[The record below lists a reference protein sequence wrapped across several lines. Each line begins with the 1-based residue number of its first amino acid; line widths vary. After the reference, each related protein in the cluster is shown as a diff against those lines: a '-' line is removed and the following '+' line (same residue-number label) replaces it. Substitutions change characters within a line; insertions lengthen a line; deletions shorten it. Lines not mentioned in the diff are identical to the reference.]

1 VEKILISGGKKLSG
15 VVKVSGSKN
24 ASLPILVATLLTD
37 EDCVVKNVPHLQ
49 DVETILAL
57 LRILGKRISHDN
69 KRIRISSTYRLD
81 SEAPY
86 ELVKKMRASIL
97 VMGPLLGRLG
107 RVRAS
112 LPGGCA
118 IGARPINLHLQ
129 GFRKLGAK
137 VSLERGY
144 VQMDA
149 PRLHGANI
157 YLDFPSVG
165 ATENLMM
172 AATRAKGKTVIENAA
187 SEPEIQDLAN
197 FLNKM
202 GAKIKGA
209 GTNIIEIEGVSV
221 LRGTVHEVIPDRIET
236 GTFMVAAA
244 VTGGN
249 VTIRGAN
256 PEYLE
261 AVMTK
266 LREAGAKITLNN
278 KEIRVDSGR
287 NLKATDIETVPYPG
301 FPTDMQAQW
310 MVLMSLS
317 KGTSIIT
324 ETVFENR
331 FLHVGELQR
340 MGSNIQVKGNSA
352 IVKGVPKLSGAPVM
366 ATDLRASA
374 ALILAALSAE
384 GKTEIFGVNHLDR
397 GYEDIEKKFRRL
409 GARIKRIKE

>member
-1 VEKILISGGKKLSG
+1 VEKILITGGKKLSG
-15 VVKVSGSKN
+15 MVKISGSKN
-24 ASLPILVATLLTD
+24 ASLPILVAALLTD

-57 LRILGKRISHDN
+57 LRILGKRISHHN

-81 SEAPY
+81 GEAPY

-118 IGARPINLHLQ
+118 IGARPINLHLR

-144 VQMDA
+144 VQLDA

-172 AATRAKGKTVIENAA
+172 AATRARGRTVIENAA
-187 SEPEIQDLAN
+187 SEPEIKDLAD

-209 GTNIIEIEGVSV
+209 GTNIIEIEGVNV
-221 LRGTVHEVIPDRIET
+221 LSGTVHEVIPDRIET

-249 VTIRGAN
+249 VAIRGAD
-256 PEYLE
+256 PEHLE
-261 AVMTK
+261 AVVTK
-266 LREAGAKITLNN
+266 LREAGAKITVNN
-278 KEIRVDSGR
+278 REIKVTSGK
-287 NLKATDIETVPYPG
+287 NLRATDIETIPYPG

-310 MVLMSLS
+310 MVLMSLT

-374 ALILAALSAE
+374 ALILAALAAE

-397 GYEDIEKKFRRL
+397 GYEDIEKKLKRL

>member
-1 VEKILISGGKKLSG
+1 VEKIVITGGKKLSG

-37 EDCVVKNVPHLQ
+37 DDCTVKNVPHLQ

-57 LRILGKRISHDN
+57 LRILGKRISHRD
-69 KRIRISSTYRLD
+69 REITVCSTYKLHG
-81 SEAPY
+81 EAPY

-129 GFRKLGAK
+129 GFKKLGAK

-144 VQMDA
+144 VELYA

-172 AATRAKGKTVIENAA
+172 AATRAKGKTIIENAA
-187 SEPEIQDLAN
+187 SEPEIKDLAD

-202 GAKIKGA
+202 GAKVKGA
-209 GTNIIEIEGVSV
+209 GTNIVEIDGVNTLS
-221 LRGTVHEVIPDRIET
+221 GTVHEVIPDRIET

-249 VTIRGAN
+249 VAIRGTN

-261 AVMTK
+261 AVVTK
-266 LREAGAKITLNN
+266 LREAGAKVTLNN
-278 KEIRVDSGR
+278 KEIRVSSGK
-287 NLKATDIETVPYPG
+287 NLRATDIETVPYPG

-352 IVKGVPKLSGAPVM
+352 IVKGIPKLSGAPVM

-374 ALILAALSAE
+374 ALILAALAAE
-384 GKTEIFGVNHLDR
+384 GRTEIFGVNHLDR
-397 GYEDIEKKFRRL
+397 GYEDIEKKLRGL

>member
-1 VEKILISGGKKLSG
+1 MEKILIIGGKKLSG
-15 VVKVSGSKN
+15 TVKISGSKN

-37 EDCVVKNVPHLQ
+37 EDCLVKNVPHLQ

-57 LRILGKRISHDN
+57 LRILGKRISRQN
-69 KRIRISSTYRLD
+69 KNIKISSTHSLN

-129 GFRKLGAK
+129 GFRKLGAR

-144 VQMDA
+144 VQLDA
-149 PRLHGANI
+149 PKLHGGNI

-172 AATRAKGKTVIENAA
+172 AATRAKGKTIIENAA
-187 SEPEIQDLAN
+187 SEPEVQDLAN

-209 GTNIIEIEGVSV
+209 GTNIIEIDGVNTLS
-221 LRGTVHEVIPDRIET
+221 GTTHEVIPDRIET

-244 VTGGN
+244 VTGGD
-249 VTIRGAN
+249 VVIRGAN
-256 PEYLE
+256 PEHLE
-261 AVMTK
+261 AVITK
-266 LREAGAKITLNN
+266 LREAGAKITLNS
-278 KEIRVDSGR
+278 KEIRVSGGK

-352 IVKGVPKLSGAPVM
+352 IVKGVSKLSGAPVM

-397 GYEDIEKKFRRL
+397 GYEDFEGKLRRL

>member
-1 VEKILISGGKKLSG
+1 MEKILVTGGKKLSG
-15 VVKVSGSKN
+15 IVKISGSKN

-57 LRILGKRISHDN
+57 LRILGKRVSRHN

-118 IGARPINLHLQ
+118 IGARPINLHLR

-144 VQMDA
+144 VQLDA

-172 AATRAKGKTVIENAA
+172 AATRAKGRTVIENAA

-209 GTNIIEIEGVSV
+209 GTNIIEIEGVNV
-221 LRGTVHEVIPDRIET
+221 LSGTVHEVIPDRIET

-249 VTIRGAN
+249 VAIRGAD
-256 PEYLE
+256 PEHLE
-261 AVMTK
+261 AVITK

-278 KEIRVDSGR
+278 REIRVTSGK
-287 NLKATDIETVPYPG
+287 NLKATDIETITYPG

-310 MVLMSLS
+310 MVLMSLA

-374 ALILAALSAE
+374 ALILAALAAE
-384 GKTEIFGVNHLDR
+384 GKTEIFGVSHLDR
-397 GYEDIEKKFRRL
+397 GYEDIEKKLKRL
-409 GARIKRIKE
+409 GARIKKIKE

>member
-1 VEKILISGGKKLSG
+1 VEKILITGGKKLSG
-15 VVKVSGSKN
+15 IVKISGSKN

-57 LRILGKRISHDN
+57 LRILGKRISHHN
-69 KRIRISSTYRLD
+69 KKIKISSTHRLD

-118 IGARPINLHLQ
+118 IGARPINLHLR

-144 VQMDA
+144 VQLDA

-172 AATRAKGKTVIENAA
+172 AATRAKGRTVIENAA
-187 SEPEIQDLAN
+187 SEPEIKDLAN

-209 GTNIIEIEGVSV
+209 GTNIIKIEGVNV
-221 LRGTVHEVIPDRIET
+221 LCGTVHEVIPDRIET
-236 GTFMVAAA
+236 GTFMVAAV

-249 VTIRGAN
+249 VAIRGAD
-256 PEYLE
+256 PEHLE
-261 AVMTK
+261 AVITK

-278 KEIRVDSGR
+278 REIKVASGK
-287 NLKATDIETVPYPG
+287 NLKATDIETIPYPG

-310 MVLMSLS
+310 MVLMSLT

-374 ALILAALSAE
+374 ALILAALAAE

-397 GYEDIEKKFRRL
+397 GYEDIEKKLKRL
-409 GARIKRIKE
+409 GARIKKIKE

>member
-1 VEKILISGGKKLSG
+1 MEKILITGGKKLSG
-15 VVKVSGSKN
+15 IVKISGSKN

-37 EDCVVKNVPHLQ
+37 EDCEVKNVPHLQ

-144 VQMDA
+144 VQLDA
-149 PRLHGANI
+149 PRLHGENI

-256 PEYLE
+256 PTHLE

-266 LREAGAKITLNN
+266 LREAGAKITSNN

-352 IVKGVPKLSGAPVM
+352 IVKGVPK
-366 ATDLRASA
+366 
-374 ALILAALSAE
+374 
-384 GKTEIFGVNHLDR
+384 
-397 GYEDIEKKFRRL
+397 
-409 GARIKRIKE
+409 

>member
-1 VEKILISGGKKLSG
+1 LEKIVVTGGKKLSG
-15 VVKVSGSKN
+15 TVKVSGSKN

-37 EDCVVKNVPHLQ
+37 EDCVLKNVPRLQ

-57 LRILGKRISHDN
+57 LKILGKRVSHHN
-69 KRIRISSTYRLD
+69 REITASSSDRLD

-129 GFRKLGAK
+129 GFIRLGAK

-144 VQMDA
+144 VELYA
-149 PRLHGANI
+149 PRLHGTNI

-172 AATRAKGKTVIENAA
+172 AATRAKGKTIIENAA
-187 SEPEIQDLAN
+187 SEPEIQDLAT

-209 GTNIIEIEGVSV
+209 GTNIVEIEGVNV
-221 LRGTVHEVIPDRIET
+221 LKGTVHEVIPDRIET
-236 GTFMVAAA
+236 GTFMVASA
-244 VTGGN
+244 VTGGD
-249 VTIRGAN
+249 VTIRGPD
-256 PEYLE
+256 PEQLE
-261 AVMTK
+261 AVITK
-266 LREAGAKITLNN
+266 LREAGARVTMNN
-278 KEIRVDSGR
+278 REIRIRPGKSLR
-287 NLKATDIETVPYPG
+287 ATDIETVPYPG

-331 FLHVGELQR
+331 FLHVGELHR

-352 IVKGVPKLSGAPVM
+352 IVKGVAKLSGAPVM

-374 ALILAALSAE
+374 ALILAALAAE
-384 GKTEIFGVNHLDR
+384 GKTEISGVHHLDR
-397 GYEDIEKKFRRL
+397 GYENFEKKLRRL
-409 GARIKRIKE
+409 GASIKRIKE

>member
-1 VEKILISGGKKLSG
+1 VEKILITGGKKLSG
-15 VVKVSGSKN
+15 VVKISGSKN
-24 ASLPILVATLLTD
+24 ASLPIVVASLLTD
-37 EDCVVKNVPHLQ
+37 EDCVVKNVPNLQ

-57 LRILGKRISHDN
+57 LRILGKRVSRHN
-69 KRIRISSTYRLD
+69 KRIKISSTHRLN

-118 IGARPINLHLQ
+118 IGARPINLHLR

-144 VQMDA
+144 VQLDA

-172 AATRAKGKTVIENAA
+172 AATRAKGKTIIENAA
-187 SEPEIQDLAN
+187 SEPEIRDLAN

-209 GTNIIEIEGVSV
+209 GSNIIEIEGVNV
-221 LRGTVHEVIPDRIET
+221 LSGTVHEVIPDRIET

-244 VTGGN
+244 VTGGD
-249 VTIRGAN
+249 VVIRGSN
-256 PEYLE
+256 PEHLE
-261 AVMTK
+261 AVITK
-266 LREAGAKITLNN
+266 LREAGAKVTLNN
-278 KEIRVDSGR
+278 KEIRISSGK
-287 NLKATDIETVPYPG
+287 NLRATDIETVPYPG

-317 KGTSIIT
+317 RGTSIIT

-352 IVKGVPKLSGAPVM
+352 IVKGIPKLSGAPVM

-374 ALILAALSAE
+374 ALILAALVAE
-384 GKTEIFGVNHLDR
+384 GKTEIFGLNHLDR
-397 GYEDIEKKFRRL
+397 GYEDFEKKLKRL
-409 GARIKRIKE
+409 GARIKRVRE

>member
-1 VEKILISGGKKLSG
+1 
-15 VVKVSGSKN
+15 
-24 ASLPILVATLLTD
+24 
-37 EDCVVKNVPHLQ
+37 
-49 DVETILAL
+49 
-57 LRILGKRISHDN
+57 
-69 KRIRISSTYRLD
+69 
-81 SEAPY
+81 
-86 ELVKKMRASIL
+86 
-97 VMGPLLGRLG
+97 
-107 RVRAS
+107 
-112 LPGGCA
+112 
-118 IGARPINLHLQ
+118 
-129 GFRKLGAK
+129 
-137 VSLERGY
+137 
-144 VQMDA
+144 
-149 PRLHGANI
+149 
-157 YLDFPSVG
+157 
-165 ATENLMM
+165 
-172 AATRAKGKTVIENAA
+172 
-187 SEPEIQDLAN
+187 
-197 FLNKM
+197 M

-261 AVMTK
+261 AVITK

-278 KEIRVDSGR
+278 KEIRVSSGR

-317 KGTSIIT
+317 RGTSIIT

-352 IVKGVPKLSGAPVM
+352 IVKGVSKLSGAPVM

-397 GYEDIEKKFRRL
+397 GYEDIEKKLRRL
-409 GARIKRIKE
+409 GARIKRVKE

>member
-1 VEKILISGGKKLSG
+1 VEKIVITGGKKLSG
-15 VVKVSGSKN
+15 VVRISGSKN

-144 VQMDA
+144 VQLDA
-149 PRLHGANI
+149 PRLHGENI

-261 AVMTK
+261 AVITK

-278 KEIRVDSGR
+278 KEIRVNSGR

-317 KGTSIIT
+317 RGASIIT

-397 GYEDIEKKFRRL
+397 GYEDIEKKLRRL
-409 GARIKRIKE
+409 GARIKRVKE

>member
-1 VEKILISGGKKLSG
+1 
-15 VVKVSGSKN
+15 
-24 ASLPILVATLLTD
+24 
-37 EDCVVKNVPHLQ
+37 
-49 DVETILAL
+49 
-57 LRILGKRISHDN
+57 
-69 KRIRISSTYRLD
+69 
-81 SEAPY
+81 
-86 ELVKKMRASIL
+86 
-97 VMGPLLGRLG
+97 
-107 RVRAS
+107 
-112 LPGGCA
+112 
-118 IGARPINLHLQ
+118 
-129 GFRKLGAK
+129 
-137 VSLERGY
+137 
-144 VQMDA
+144 
-149 PRLHGANI
+149 
-157 YLDFPSVG
+157 
-165 ATENLMM
+165 
-172 AATRAKGKTVIENAA
+172 
-187 SEPEIQDLAN
+187 
-197 FLNKM
+197 
-202 GAKIKGA
+202 
-209 GTNIIEIEGVSV
+209 
-221 LRGTVHEVIPDRIET
+221 
-236 GTFMVAAA
+236 MVAAA

-256 PEYLE
+256 PTHLE

-266 LREAGAKITLNN
+266 LREAGAKITSNN
-278 KEIRVDSGR
+278 KEIRVNSGR

-397 GYEDIEKKFRRL
+397 GYEDIEKKLRRL
-409 GARIKRIKE
+409 GARIKRVKE

>member
-1 VEKILISGGKKLSG
+1 VEKILIIGGKKLSG
-15 VVKVSGSKN
+15 TVKISGSKN

-37 EDCVVKNVPHLQ
+37 EDCLVKNVPHLQ

-57 LRILGKRISHDN
+57 LRILGKRISRQN
-69 KRIRISSTYRLD
+69 KNIKISSTHSLN

-129 GFRKLGAK
+129 GFRKLGAR

-144 VQMDA
+144 VQLDA
-149 PRLHGANI
+149 PKLHGGNI

-172 AATRAKGKTVIENAA
+172 AATRAKGKTIIENAA
-187 SEPEIQDLAN
+187 SEPEVQDLAN

-209 GTNIIEIEGVSV
+209 GTNIIEIDGVNTLS
-221 LRGTVHEVIPDRIET
+221 GTTHEVIPDRIET

-244 VTGGN
+244 VTGGD
-249 VTIRGAN
+249 VVIRGAN
-256 PEYLE
+256 PEHLE
-261 AVMTK
+261 AVITK
-266 LREAGAKITLNN
+266 LREAGAKITLNS
-278 KEIRVDSGR
+278 KEIRVSGGK

-352 IVKGVPKLSGAPVM
+352 IVKGVSKLSGAPVM

-397 GYEDIEKKFRRL
+397 GYEDFEGKLRRL

>member
-1 VEKILISGGKKLSG
+1 MEKIVVTGGKKLSG
-15 VVKVSGSKN
+15 TVKVSGSKN

-37 EDCVVKNVPHLQ
+37 EDCVLKNVPRLQ

-57 LRILGKRISHDN
+57 LKILGKRVSHHN
-69 KRIRISSTYRLD
+69 REITASSSDRLD

-129 GFRKLGAK
+129 GFIRLGAK

-144 VQMDA
+144 VELYA
-149 PRLHGANI
+149 PRLHGTNI

-172 AATRAKGKTVIENAA
+172 AATRAKGKTIIENAA
-187 SEPEIQDLAN
+187 SEPEIQDLAT

-209 GTNIIEIEGVSV
+209 GTNIVEIEGVNV
-221 LRGTVHEVIPDRIET
+221 LKGTVHEVIPDRIET
-236 GTFMVAAA
+236 GTFMVASA
-244 VTGGN
+244 VTGGD
-249 VTIRGAN
+249 VTIRGPD
-256 PEYLE
+256 PEQLE
-261 AVMTK
+261 AVITK
-266 LREAGAKITLNN
+266 LREAGARVTMNN
-278 KEIRVDSGR
+278 REIRIRPGKSLR
-287 NLKATDIETVPYPG
+287 ATDIETVPYPG

-331 FLHVGELQR
+331 FLHVGELHR

-352 IVKGVPKLSGAPVM
+352 IVKGVAKLSGAPVM

-374 ALILAALSAE
+374 ALILAALAAE
-384 GKTEIFGVNHLDR
+384 GKTEISGVHHLDR
-397 GYEDIEKKFRRL
+397 GYENFEKKLRRL
-409 GARIKRIKE
+409 GASIKRIKE

>member
-1 VEKILISGGKKLSG
+1 MEKILITGGKKLSG
-15 VVKVSGSKN
+15 MVKISGSKN

-57 LRILGKRISHDN
+57 LRILGKRVSHHN
-69 KRIRISSTYRLD
+69 KRIRISSTHRLD

-118 IGARPINLHLQ
+118 IGARPINLHLR

-144 VQMDA
+144 VQLDA
-149 PRLHGANI
+149 PRLHGASI

-172 AATRAKGKTVIENAA
+172 AATRAKGRTVIENAA
-187 SEPEIQDLAN
+187 SEPEIQDLAD

-209 GTNIIEIEGVSV
+209 GTNVIEIEGVNV
-221 LRGTVHEVIPDRIET
+221 LSGTVHEVIPDRIET

-249 VTIRGAN
+249 VAIRGAGS
-256 PEYLE
+256 EHLE
-261 AVMTK
+261 AVITK

-278 KEIRVDSGR
+278 REIRVTSGK
-287 NLKATDIETVPYPG
+287 NLKATDIETIPYPG

-310 MVLMSLS
+310 MVLMSLA

-340 MGSNIQVKGNSA
+340 MGSSIQVKGNSA
-352 IVKGVPKLSGAPVM
+352 IVKGVPKLSGAPVV
-366 ATDLRASA
+366 AADLRASA
-374 ALILAALSAE
+374 ALILAALAAE
-384 GKTEIFGVNHLDR
+384 GKTEIFGVSHLDR
-397 GYEDIEKKFRRL
+397 GYEDIEKKLKRL

>member
-1 VEKILISGGKKLSG
+1 LEKIVVTGGKKLSG
-15 VVKVSGSKN
+15 TVKVSGSKN

-37 EDCVVKNVPHLQ
+37 EDCVLKNVPRLQ

-57 LRILGKRISHDN
+57 LKILGKRVSHHN
-69 KRIRISSTYRLD
+69 REITASSSDRLD

-129 GFRKLGAK
+129 GFIRLGAK

-144 VQMDA
+144 VELYA
-149 PRLHGANI
+149 PRLHGTNI

-172 AATRAKGKTVIENAA
+172 AATRAKGKTIIENAA
-187 SEPEIQDLAN
+187 SEPEIQDLAT

-209 GTNIIEIEGVSV
+209 GTNIVEIEGVNV
-221 LRGTVHEVIPDRIET
+221 LKGTVHEVIPDRIET
-236 GTFMVAAA
+236 GTFMVASA
-244 VTGGN
+244 VTGGD
-249 VTIRGAN
+249 VTIRGPD
-256 PEYLE
+256 PEQLE
-261 AVMTK
+261 AVITK
-266 LREAGAKITLNN
+266 LREAGARVTMNN
-278 KEIRVDSGR
+278 REIRIRPGKSLR
-287 NLKATDIETVPYPG
+287 ATDIETVPYPG

-331 FLHVGELQR
+331 FLHVGELHR

-352 IVKGVPKLSGAPVM
+352 IVKGVAKLSGAPVM

-374 ALILAALSAE
+374 ALILAALAAE
-384 GKTEIFGVNHLDR
+384 GKTEISGVHHLDR
-397 GYEDIEKKFRRL
+397 GYENFEKKLRRL
-409 GARIKRIKE
+409 GAVIKRIKE

>member
-1 VEKILISGGKKLSG
+1 VEKIVVTGGKKLSG
-15 VVKVSGSKN
+15 VVKIGGSKN

-57 LRILGKRISHDN
+57 LKILGKRISRYD
-69 KRIRISSTYRLD
+69 KAIRISSTYRLD

-144 VQMDA
+144 VQLDA

-172 AATRAKGKTVIENAA
+172 AAARAKGKTVIENAA
-187 SEPEIQDLAN
+187 CEPEIKDLAS

-202 GAKIKGA
+202 GTKIKKA
-209 GTNIIEIEGVSV
+209 GTNIIEIEGVNALS
-221 LRGTVHEVIPDRIET
+221 GTVHEVIPDRIET

-249 VTIRGAN
+249 VTIRGGN
-256 PEYLE
+256 PKYLE
-261 AVMTK
+261 AVITK
-266 LREAGAKITLNN
+266 LREAGAKIALNN
-278 KEIRVDSGR
+278 KEIRINVGT

-340 MGSNIQVKGNSA
+340 MGCNIQLKGNSA

-374 ALILAALSAE
+374 ALILAALAGE
-384 GKTEIFGVNHLDR
+384 GKSEIFGVNHLDR
-397 GYEDIEKKFRRL
+397 GYEDIEKKLRRL

>member
-1 VEKILISGGKKLSG
+1 MEKILITGGKKLSG
-15 VVKVSGSKN
+15 TVKISGSKN

-37 EDCVVKNVPHLQ
+37 EDCVVKNVPRLQ

-57 LRILGKRISHDN
+57 LKILGKKISYHN
-69 KRIRISSTYRLD
+69 KKIKISSTNRLD
-81 SEAPY
+81 GEAPY

-107 RVRAS
+107 QVRAS

-118 IGARPINLHLQ
+118 IGARPINLHLR

-144 VQMDA
+144 VQLDA

-165 ATENLMM
+165 ATENLIM
-172 AATRAKGKTVIENAA
+172 AATRAKGRTVIENAA
-187 SEPEIQDLAN
+187 SEPEIKDLAS

-202 GAKIKGA
+202 GAKIRGA
-209 GTNIIEIEGVSV
+209 GTNIIEIEGVNV
-221 LRGTVHEVIPDRIET
+221 LSGTVHEVIPDRIET

-244 VTGGN
+244 VTGGK
-249 VTIRGAN
+249 VAIRGAD
-256 PEYLE
+256 PEHLE
-261 AVMTK
+261 AVITK
-266 LREAGAKITLNN
+266 LREAGAKIALNN
-278 KEIRVDSGR
+278 KEIKVISGK
-287 NLKATDIETVPYPG
+287 NLKATDIETIPYPG

-310 MVLMSLS
+310 MVLMSLTR
-317 KGTSIIT
+317 GTSIIT

-352 IVKGVPKLSGAPVM
+352 IVKGVPKLSGAPVI

-374 ALILAALSAE
+374 ALILAALAAE

-397 GYEDIEKKFRRL
+397 GYEDIEKKLRRL

>member
-1 VEKILISGGKKLSG
+1 MEKILITGGKKLSG
-15 VVKVSGSKN
+15 MVKISGSKN

-57 LRILGKRISHDN
+57 LRILGKRISHHN

-118 IGARPINLHLQ
+118 IGARPINLHLR

-137 VSLERGY
+137 ASFERGY
-144 VQMDA
+144 VQLDA

-172 AATRAKGKTVIENAA
+172 AATRARGRTVIENAA
-187 SEPEIQDLAN
+187 SEPEIKDLAN

-221 LRGTVHEVIPDRIET
+221 LSGTVHEVIPDRIET

-244 VTGGN
+244 VTVGN
-249 VTIRGAN
+249 VAIRGAD
-256 PEYLE
+256 PEHLE
-261 AVMTK
+261 AVITK
-266 LREAGAKITLNN
+266 LREAGAKITVNN
-278 KEIRVDSGR
+278 KEIKVTSGK
-287 NLKATDIETVPYPG
+287 NLRATDIETIPYPG

-310 MVLMSLS
+310 MVLMSLT

-374 ALILAALSAE
+374 ALILAALAAE
-384 GKTEIFGVNHLDR
+384 GRTEIFGVHHLDR
-397 GYEDIEKKFRRL
+397 GYEDIEKKLKRL
-409 GARIKRIKE
+409 GARIKRVKE

>member
-1 VEKILISGGKKLSG
+1 MEKIVVTGGKKLSG
-15 VVKVSGSKN
+15 TVKVSGSKN

-37 EDCVVKNVPHLQ
+37 EDCVLKNVPRLQ

-57 LRILGKRISHDN
+57 LKILGKRVSHHN
-69 KRIRISSTYRLD
+69 REITASSSDRLD

-129 GFRKLGAK
+129 GFIRLGAK

-144 VQMDA
+144 VELYA
-149 PRLHGANI
+149 PRLHGTNI

-172 AATRAKGKTVIENAA
+172 AATRAKGKTIIENAA
-187 SEPEIQDLAN
+187 SEPEIQDLAT

-209 GTNIIEIEGVSV
+209 GTNIVEIEGVNV
-221 LRGTVHEVIPDRIET
+221 LKGTVHEVIPDRIET
-236 GTFMVAAA
+236 GTFMVASA
-244 VTGGN
+244 VTGGD
-249 VTIRGAN
+249 VTIRGAD
-256 PEYLE
+256 PEQLE
-261 AVMTK
+261 AVITK
-266 LREAGAKITLNN
+266 LREAGARVTMNN
-278 KEIRVDSGR
+278 REIRIRPGKSLR
-287 NLKATDIETVPYPG
+287 ATDIETVPYPG

-331 FLHVGELQR
+331 FLHVGELHR

-352 IVKGVPKLSGAPVM
+352 IVKGVAKLSGAPVM

-374 ALILAALSAE
+374 ALILAALAAE
-384 GKTEIFGVNHLDR
+384 GKTEISGVHHLDR
-397 GYEDIEKKFRRL
+397 GYENFEKKLRRL
-409 GARIKRIKE
+409 GASIKRIKE

>member
-1 VEKILISGGKKLSG
+1 MEKILITGGKKLSG
-15 VVKVSGSKN
+15 MVKISGSKN

-57 LRILGKRISHDN
+57 LRILGKRVSYHN
-69 KRIRISSTYRLD
+69 KKIRISSTHRLD

-118 IGARPINLHLQ
+118 IGARPINLHLR

-144 VQMDA
+144 VQLDA
-149 PRLHGANI
+149 PRLHGASI

-172 AATRAKGKTVIENAA
+172 AATKAKGRTVIENAA
-187 SEPEIQDLAN
+187 SEPEIQDLAD

-209 GTNIIEIEGVSV
+209 GTNVIEIEGVNV
-221 LRGTVHEVIPDRIET
+221 LSGTVHEVIPDRIET

-249 VTIRGAN
+249 VAIRGAGS
-256 PEYLE
+256 EHLE
-261 AVMTK
+261 AVITK

-278 KEIRVDSGR
+278 REIRVTAGK
-287 NLKATDIETVPYPG
+287 NLKATDIETIPYPG

-310 MVLMSLS
+310 MVLMSLA

-340 MGSNIQVKGNSA
+340 MGSSIQVKGNSA
-352 IVKGVPKLSGAPVM
+352 IVKGVPKLSGAPVV
-366 ATDLRASA
+366 AADLRASA
-374 ALILAALSAE
+374 ALILAALAAE

-397 GYEDIEKKFRRL
+397 GYEDIEKKLKRL

>member
-1 VEKILISGGKKLSG
+1 MEKIVVTGGKKLSG
-15 VVKVSGSKN
+15 VVRISGSKN

-37 EDCVVKNVPHLQ
+37 KDCVVKNVPHLQ

-69 KRIRISSTYRLD
+69 KGIKISSTYRLD

-144 VQMDA
+144 VQLDA
-149 PRLHGANI
+149 PRLHGENI

-187 SEPEIQDLAN
+187 SEPEIKDLAN

-209 GTNIIEIEGVSV
+209 GTNIIDIEGVNALS
-221 LRGTVHEVIPDRIET
+221 GTVHEVIPDRIET

-256 PEYLE
+256 PTHLE

-266 LREAGAKITLNN
+266 LREAGAKITSNN
-278 KEIRVDSGR
+278 KEIRVNSGR

-397 GYEDIEKKFRRL
+397 GYEDIEKKLRRL
-409 GARIKRIKE
+409 GARIKRVKE

>member
-1 VEKILISGGKKLSG
+1 MEKILITGGKKLSG
-15 VVKVSGSKN
+15 MVKISGSKN

-37 EDCVVKNVPHLQ
+37 EECMVKNVPHLQ

-57 LRILGKRISHDN
+57 LRILGKRISRHN
-69 KRIRISSTYRLD
+69 KSIKISSTYRLD

-118 IGARPINLHLQ
+118 IGARPINLHLR

-137 VSLERGY
+137 VSLDRGY
-144 VQMDA
+144 VQLDA

-172 AATRAKGKTVIENAA
+172 AATRARGKTIIENAA
-187 SEPEIQDLAN
+187 SEPEIKDLAS

-202 GAKIKGA
+202 GAKIRGA
-209 GTNIIEIEGVSV
+209 GSNIIEIEGVNALS
-221 LRGTVHEVIPDRIET
+221 GTVHEVIPDRIET
-236 GTFMVAAA
+236 GTFMVAGA

-249 VTIRGAN
+249 VAIHGAN
-256 PEYLE
+256 PEHLE
-261 AVMTK
+261 AVITK

-278 KEIRVDSGR
+278 KEIRVTSGK
-287 NLKATDIETVPYPG
+287 NLRATDIETIPYPG

-310 MVLMSLS
+310 MVLMSLT

-352 IVKGVPKLSGAPVM
+352 IVKGVPKLSGAPVI

-374 ALILAALSAE
+374 ALILAALAAE

-397 GYEDIEKKFRRL
+397 GYEDIERKLKRL

>member
-1 VEKILISGGKKLSG
+1 MEKILITGGKKLSG
-15 VVKVSGSKN
+15 MVKISGSKN
-24 ASLPILVATLLTD
+24 ASLPILVAALLTD
-37 EDCVVKNVPHLQ
+37 EDCMVKNVPHLQ

-57 LRILGKRISHDN
+57 LRILGKRISHHN
-69 KRIRISSTYRLD
+69 KRIKISSTYRLD

-118 IGARPINLHLQ
+118 IGARPINLHLR

-144 VQMDA
+144 VQLDA

-172 AATRAKGKTVIENAA
+172 AATRAKGRTVIENAA
-187 SEPEIQDLAN
+187 SEPEIQDLAS

-202 GAKIKGA
+202 GAKIKGT
-209 GTNIIEIEGVSV
+209 GTNIIEIEGVNALS
-221 LRGTVHEVIPDRIET
+221 GTVHEVIPDRIET

-249 VTIRGAN
+249 VAIRGAD
-256 PEYLE
+256 PGHLE
-261 AVMTK
+261 AVITK

-278 KEIRVDSGR
+278 REIRVTSGK
-287 NLKATDIETVPYPG
+287 NLKATDIETIPYPG

-310 MVLMSLS
+310 MVLMSLT

-340 MGSNIQVKGNSA
+340 MGSSIQVKGNSA

-374 ALILAALSAE
+374 ALILAALAAE

-397 GYEDIEKKFRRL
+397 GYEDIEKKLKRL